1 MPAPVP
7 YNGNQSRLEY
17 YALNGNTAVNGGLG
31 RQVLLNKSEIMYKKS
46 FKNNLYGAPNGS
58 DVYGLSHTNAID
70 DTVTPY
76 RGKATNN
83 NIDTINTENGI
94 TARYNYKGGDKFDKD
109 GGSAILQAGYSTA
122 GLGLGR
128 KLSLSLNQN
137 TWGYSPDQTGGAST
151 INDYHTP
158 NMSLNKGQVVIP

>member
-31 RQVLLNKSEIMYKKS
+31 RQLLLNKTFLMYTKS
-46 FKNNLYGAPNGS
+46 FRNDIYGAPNSS
-58 DVYGLSHTNAID
+58 DVYGLSHTNAIND
-70 DTVTPY
+70 VKTPY

-83 NIDTINTENGI
+83 AIDTINTENGV
-94 TARYNYKGGDKFDKD
+94 TARYNYKGGDKFDID
-109 GGSAILQAGYSTA
+109 GGNANLQAGYSIA
-122 GLGLGR
+122 GQAIGR
-128 KLSLSLNQN
+128 KSSLLLNQT

-151 INDYHTP
+151 INEYKTP
-158 NMSLNKGQVVIP
+158 NMSLNKGQVTI